1 MAAMIPVVVFSP
13 KPILG
18 SSDLSATRDCQPYR
32 AAASVEAS
40 AAAIVTAVTYDTPGL
55 A

>member
-1 MAAMIPVVVFSP
+1 VVFSP